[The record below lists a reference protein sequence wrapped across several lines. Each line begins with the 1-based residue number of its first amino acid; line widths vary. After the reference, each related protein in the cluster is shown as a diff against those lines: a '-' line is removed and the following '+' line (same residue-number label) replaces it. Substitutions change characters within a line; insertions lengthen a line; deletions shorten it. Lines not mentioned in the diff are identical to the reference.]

1 MAMAMAKVLRGARS
15 GSSSQLLVPAI
26 FRRTGQEGVA
36 QGSSPAAPA
45 AGMGRLMHTG
55 QWRNSVTASA
65 KLPFGRQVLSQQQKI
80 MRMQQFSSRRSF
92 MSDSDP
98 ELLPFS
104 ALAVLC
110 AMALGVVLPNSNILR
125 RIKEKYNNEE

>member
-1 MAMAMAKVLRGARS
+1 MAMVMAKVLRGARS

-26 FRRTGQEGVA
+26 FRRMAQEGAA
-36 QGSSPAAPA
+36 QGSSPAATA

-55 QWRNSVTASA
+55 GQWRNSVTART

-80 MRMQQFSSRRSF
+80 MRMEQFSSWRSF
-92 MSDSDP
+92 MTDSDP

-104 ALAVLC
+104 AMALLC
-110 AMALGVVLPNSNILR
+110 AMALGVVVPNSNILR
-125 RIKEKYNNEE
+125 RIKEKYNEE

>member
-1 MAMAMAKVLRGARS
+1 MAMVMAKVLRGARS

-26 FRRTGQEGVA
+26 FCRMAQEGAA
-36 QGSSPAAPA
+36 QGSSPAATA

-55 QWRNSVTASA
+55 GQWRNSVTART

-80 MRMQQFSSRRSF
+80 MRMEQFSSWRSF
-92 MSDSDP
+92 MTDSDP

-104 ALAVLC
+104 AMALLC
-110 AMALGVVLPNSNILR
+110 AMALGVVVPNSNILR
-125 RIKEKYNNEE
+125 RIKEKYNEE